1 MTRPIPENDQDLQI
15 LMNDIVR
22 GARAKMVDPVISENR
37 KLGELVEEL
46 HGQDQRELEAI
57 KERLEKLEEAVRATP
72 VILLNAIREAINQAG
87 LGGKL

>member
-1 MTRPIPENDQDLQI
+1 MIKNIPENDQDLQI